1 MAEEKKATDL
11 LNDIITNQQAI
22 LKYLQNIDYT
32 NKLIHNKLSNA
43 SPAVV
48 QKIEPPQVADVKIIS
63 AKSSL
68 QIALEADE
76 QEQMDDELSIEV
88 NSEGKLRTQRSEN
101 IIKKIPVQQRIIYA
115 DGKNIYMANVEIFDL
130 QGKSIKKT
138 RTNQIGKWLA
148 AVPVGQYNVKIIKE
162 ATTLKPKVDLNYS
175 ITVPNSDT
183 QVELEPK
190 QG

>member
-1 MAEEKKATDL
+1 MTEGKKATDL
-11 LNDIITNQQAI
+11 LNDIIANQQII

-32 NKLIHNKLSNA
+32 NKLIHNRLSNT

-63 AKSSL
+63 TKSSL

-76 QEQMDDELSIEV
+76 QEQMNDELMVEV
-88 NSEGKLRTQRSEN
+88 NSDGKLRTQRSEN
-101 IIKKIPVQQRIIYA
+101 VIKKIPVQQRIVYA
-115 DGKNIYMANVEIFDL
+115 DGKNIYMANVEIFNS
-130 QGKSIKKT
+130 QGVSVKKT
-138 RTNQIGKWLA
+138 RTNQIGKYLA
-148 AVPVGQYNVKIIKE
+148 AIPSGEYTVTVTKA

-175 ITVPNSDT
+175 ISIPNSDT
-183 QVELEPK
+183 QIELEPK